1 VQEAEGQ
8 KGKMDGTTRRG
19 IVICND
25 VHDSSSQIESGKG
38 RQKATDPVQI
48 RLTQSAWW
56 WLRASQLLWVKGT
69 NTWYGFGLNRHPCKQ
84 FVLVGPAS
92 EVLHKIHERRS
103 LIVISRETCQ

>member
-48 RLTQSAWW
+48 RLTQSAGGGCEPH
-56 WLRASQLLWVKGT
+56 SC
-69 NTWYGFGLNRHPCKQ
+69 FGLKAPILGMA
-84 FVLVGPAS
+84 LV
-92 EVLHKIHERRS
+92 
-103 LIVISRETCQ
+103 